1 MQKIQELI
9 IEEVAAQKS
18 RLILWAPVCFTIGI
32 ALYFG
37 LKSEPS
43 FMLPSSVFV
52 LTATSSFILWKFKFE
67 GFYLKLLLLV
77 LMALSI
83 IGAGF
88 LVAQI
93 KSHSVYTPM
102 LLKKMNYADIIGD
115 IESIEPL
122 DDNQGSRVVLSNL
135 KIEELTP
142 KQTPRKVR
150 IKIRQ
155 DDNLRAGQRIKILAG
170 LNPASGPVAPNA
182 FDFQR
187 MAYFQ
192 GIGAVGFSYREPE
205 IIEDVAQRQFG
216 FKALRQGLSGR
227 IEAQT
232 SEPQRSIITALMT
245 GQRGQIVDEN
255 WQALRDSGLAHLLAI
270 SGLHVGMVAGVV
282 FFFSRLLMACS
293 VRLALHHPIKKYAA
307 VFALLAALFYTV
319 LVGATI
325 PTQRALLMTGL
336 IMVAIMMDRSPFSL
350 RLVAFAAL
358 VVLIFS
364 PQSLTSV
371 SFQMSFSAVVALICF
386 YEWLRPV
393 WMSLHRQSGFVKKAV
408 LYFVGVSLTTI
419 IAGFATGLFAL
430 FHFQNFAVY
439 GVLANMVAVPLM
451 AFIVMPLIVLSYL
464 LMPFGIEGLIM
475 PLIEWAVGWI
485 LATAHYVGGL
495 DGAVWR
501 VPVWPHWIFI
511 ALVFCLW
518 TMMVWKGRL
527 KVFLLPVIFLL
538 ASLITIYKQPDIQIS
553 SSSDLYGV
561 RDQNGSIWVSTARTE
576 RYTAENWY
584 RLNGDQTK
592 DRKTWPKE
600 GSTDEFPLTCDSY
613 GCRGEMNNKKVSITF
628 TKKAWQ
634 EDCDWADLV
643 IADRPIPYKAC
654 DAPYIIDFFDTWR
667 NGAHAVWLTKGQIKI
682 KTAEGRRGKRLW
694 TQTSANSKDK

>member
-9 IEEVAAQKS
+9 IEEFIAQKP
-18 RLILWAPVCFTIGI
+18 RLFLWIPVCFAIGI
-32 ALYFG
+32 AIYFG
-37 LKSEPS
+37 LKNEPS
-43 FMLPSSVFV
+43 FTLPLSLLFPFCG
-52 LTATSSFILWKFKFE
+52 AAFFLWK
-67 GFYLKLLLLV
+67 LKSDSLSIKLT
-77 LMALSI
+77 LMCSIGLSI
-83 IGAGF
+83 IIAGF
-88 LVAQI
+88 LTAQI
-93 KSHSVYTPM
+93 KSHLVYTPM

-122 DDNQGSRVVLSNL
+122 SDNEGSRIIMHNL
-135 KIEELTP
+135 VIEDIIP
-142 KQTPRKVR
+142 SKTPRKIR

-155 DDNLRAGQRIKILAG
+155 DENLRAGQRIKILAG

-205 IIEDVAQRQFG
+205 IIEDVSQRRFG
-216 FKALRQGLSGR
+216 FKALRQGL
-227 IEAQT
+227 AQQIKAHT
-232 SEPQRSIITALMT
+232 SEPQQSIIIALMT

-255 WQALRDSGLAHLLAI
+255 WTALRDSGLAHLLAI

-307 VFALLAALFYTV
+307 VLALVAALFYTM

-336 IMVAIMMDRSPFSL
+336 IMVAIMLDRSPFSL

-386 YEWLRPV
+386 YEWLRPF
-393 WMSLHRQSGFVKKAV
+393 WMSMHRQSGFIKKAV

-439 GVLANMVAVPLM
+439 GVLANMIAVPLM

-464 LMPFGIEGLIM
+464 LMPFGLEGFVM
-475 PLIEWAVGWI
+475 PITEWAVGWI

-495 DGAVWR
+495 DAAVWR
-501 VPVWPHWIFI
+501 VPTWPHWIFI

-538 ASLITIYKQPDIQIS
+538 VSLIPIYKQPNIQIS
-553 SSSDLYGV
+553 STSNLYSI
-561 RDQNGSIWVSTARTE
+561 RNNNGSIWVSTAQTE
-576 RYTAENWY
+576 RYTSENWY
-584 RLNGDQTK
+584 RLNGNQAK
-592 DRKTWPKE
+592 DRMTWPKE
-600 GSTDEFPLTCDSY
+600 GSVDGFPLACDSY
-613 GCRGEMNNKKVSITF
+613 GCRGEVEGQKISIAF

-643 IADRPIPYKAC
+643 IADRPVPYKECKAK
-654 DAPYIIDFFDTWR
+654 YVIDYFDTWR
-667 NGAHAVWLTKGQIKI
+667 DGAHAIWLSQNQIKI
-682 KTAEGRRGKRLW
+682 KTAEGARGKRLW
-694 TQTSANSKDK
+694 AQTSANSKDK